1 MKKKTKHI
9 LAISALALFLT
20 PFLSSC
26 LKTKNCNIEI
36 SEEEKT
42 WIPYDDSQLAV
53 FQSDS
58 GNYDSITFSGMYNYA
73 DGEISEDNTCQASSY
88 IFMRTTNNSG
98 QRYDIGRYL
107 IYKRENGGA
116 PLTQAAITFVDMEFY
131 LNSLDDETLLVS
143 ATSNPLET
151 LDSLA
156 VGDTLFRNV
165 YHISAQDTAALSYS
179 QLKDV
184 YFSEDFRLVRY
195 DIRSSQEIF
204 ELIHL
209 DDNQ

>member
-1 MKKKTKHI
+1 MKKKTRHI

-20 PFLSSC
+20 PFLNSC
-26 LKTKNCNIEI
+26 LKTKTCNIEI
-36 SEEEKT
+36 SEEEKS
-42 WIPYDDSQLAV
+42 WIPYNESQLAV
-53 FQSDS
+53 YQSDS

-73 DGEISEDNTCQASSY
+73 DGEISEGNTCQASSY
-88 IFMRTTNNSG
+88 IFMQTTNSSG
-98 QRYDIGRYL
+98 QPYNIGRYL
-107 IYKRENGGA
+107 LYKRENGGA
-116 PLTQAAITFVDMEFY
+116 PLTQAAVTFVDIEFY
-131 LNSLDDETLLVS
+131 LSSLDDENLLVS

-156 VGDTLFRNV
+156 VGDTVFRNV
-165 YHISAQDTAALSYS
+165 YHISSQDTATLSYS

-184 YFSEDFRLVRY
+184 YFSEDFRIVRY
-195 DIRSSQEIF
+195 DVRSSQEIF